1 MSQTEPVR
9 VSMNAARSVRS
20 GFPWVYRTELDLPF
34 EAPAG
39 AVVEVV
45 DAQQVPLGQAF
56 WARASPIA
64 LRFVTRKSGASI
76 KIDAGFFEAQMA
88 DSLAR
93 RRSLFSRDAF
103 RVIHGEADGMPG
115 FFVDKYGDT
124 LTVQCLSEGA
134 EVRKEQWAQTLA
146 SLLSA
151 RAVVSRDDAS
161 GRDFE
166 QLPREKRV
174 LWGTLPDIVC
184 YHEGQARFEIDILN
198 DSKTGSFLDQVDNH
212 LRAGELAH
220 GTALDTF
227 SYHGGF
233 ALALA
238 NTCDQVISIEQDP
251 KAAKRVAHHAALN
264 GRTQIDARCQ
274 NAFDA
279 LHEFDR
285 AEERF
290 DVVIIDPPGLAKRK
304 EGLDTAKRAYHE
316 LNLRAMKLVRPG
328 GLLVSCSCSGRV
340 SRAMFESLLIDA
352 ARDAKRDVQIIERRG
367 AGIDHPVLP
376 GLPESEYLK
385 AYFLRMR

>member
-1 MSQTEPVR
+1 MSKPVQVR

-20 GFPWVYRTELDLPF
+20 GFPWVYRTELELPV

-39 AVVEVV
+39 AVVDVV
-45 DAQQVPLGQAF
+45 DAQQVALGQAF

-64 LRFVTRKSGASI
+64 LRFLTRKTSESV
-76 KIDAGFFEAQMA
+76 KVDAGFFETQMA
-88 DSLAR
+88 HSLER

-103 RVIHGEADGMPG
+103 RVVHGEADGLPG

-134 EVRKEQWAQTLA
+134 EVRKEQWAKTLA
-146 SLLSA
+146 TLLSA
-151 RAVVSRDDAS
+151 RAVVARDDAS

-174 LWGTLPDIVC
+174 LWGTLPDVVS
-184 YHEGQARFEIDILN
+184 YHEGKTRFEIDVLN

-238 NTCDQVISIEQDP
+238 NACSQVVSIEQDET
-251 KAAKRVAHHAALN
+251 AAKRVAHHASLN
-264 GRTQIDARCQ
+264 GHAQVDARCQ

-279 LHEFDR
+279 LHGFDR
-285 AEERF
+285 ANERF
-290 DVVIIDPPGLAKRK
+290 DVVVIDPPGLAKRK

-316 LNLRAMKLVRPG
+316 LNLRAMKLVRQG

-340 SRAMFESLLIDA
+340 TRGMFESLLLDA
-352 ARDAKRDVQIIERRG
+352 ARDAKRELQIIERRG

-385 AYFLRMR
+385 AFFLRML